1 MAKWSALLR
10 TFLLVLLITISGAVY
25 PLSDASVAAT
35 VGLAQADCQAAEAA
49 LAQVEQKILVHNAQ
63 PHTFEIPRQAA
74 QLAAYNAEANAL
86 NAEAQTARSNLQAC
100 QLRVLQRDQALQE
113 LADRKPGSPSIPTP
127 RADTLQKITDAL
139 AKLPPNYESP
149 VRGPAPGGS
158 WRVDKGTVL
167 RPLFDVLRGVTPPRG
182 LGPNVTLQ
190 GARRPNVGDRDPAGH
205 PRNTIGSTVKG
216 DPNVSPDHVI
226 PLAEI
231 MHMPG
236 FLKLNPNNMYSVV
249 NAPLNLQ
256 WMSRGANNAKGS
268 KSAGLVYGFEPAW
281 RTSQVALENQ
291 VRSQLRDIIT
301 RLLASQ

>member
-1 MAKWSALLR
+1 MAKRSALLR
-10 TFLLVLLITISGAVY
+10 NFLLALLVAISGAGY

-35 VGLAQADCQAAEAA
+35 AGLAQADCQAEEAA
-49 LAQVEQKILVHNAQ
+49 LAQVEQKILVHNAK
-63 PHTFEIPRQAA
+63 PHTFVVPRQAA
-74 QLAAYNAEANAL
+74 QLAAYNAEAHAL

-100 QLRVLQRDQALQE
+100 QLRVLQRDQALRE

-127 RADTLQKITDAL
+127 RTDTLKKIADAV

-149 VRGPAPGGS
+149 VRGPSPSGN
-158 WRVDKGTVL
+158 WRVDKDTVL
-167 RPLFDVLRGVTPPRG
+167 RPLFDVLRPVSPPG
-182 LGPNVTLQ
+182 GWGANVRLQ

-205 PRNTIGSTVKG
+205 PRNTIGPTAKG
-216 DPNVSPDHVI
+216 DPNVSPDHII

-256 WMSRGANNAKGS
+256 WMSRNANNAKSS
-268 KSAGLVYGFEPAW
+268 KSVGLVYKFEPAW

-291 VRSQLRDIIT
+291 VRAQLRDIIT
-301 RLLASQ
+301 RLVASQ